1 MVHKLRTSKR
11 ERGDESGEDDPDV
24 ERRMR
29 AVVRSRGR
37 LIKKVGRWRARVWL
51 SSKSCRERRGAGE
64 IGQ

>member
-37 LIKKVGRWRARVWL
+37 LIKKG
-51 SSKSCRERRGAGE
+51 GGDGE
-64 IGQ
+64 LGFD

>member
-51 SSKSCRERRGAGE
+51 SSKSCGERRSAGE